1 MKIRLRLIIFG
12 KHPGTHLSS
21 LINSAFGEQDYNLA
35 KLGIRAFR
43 DEEGHLQMR
52 VQQALH
58 LLNLNLY
65 TTRTDDIIF
74 TSQNA
79 KLITGA
85 CP

>member
-21 LINSAFGEQDYNLA
+21 PINSAFGEQDYNLA
-35 KLGIRAFR
+35 KLGIRTFR
-43 DEEGHLQMR
+43 DEEGLLQMR
-52 VQQALH
+52 VQLSLH
-58 LLNLNLY
+58 LLDLNLY